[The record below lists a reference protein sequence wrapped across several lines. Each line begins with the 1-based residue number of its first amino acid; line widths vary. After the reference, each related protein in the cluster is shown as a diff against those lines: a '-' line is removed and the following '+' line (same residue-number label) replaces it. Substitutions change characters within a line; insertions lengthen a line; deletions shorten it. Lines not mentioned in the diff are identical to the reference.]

1 MKELTFS
8 TMIAVFE
15 EIFGP
20 LLFWAMV
27 VLALLGLMAFV
38 YMLIRDRGLR
48 ALPFVRAEVVGLV
61 GGVLAVWFVLFMT
74 SSRITHLGG
83 PIDLITV
90 LLIWAVGAVGTVMVA
105 YVVQG
110 LLFRRRRPPPTPPA

>member
-8 TMIAVFE
+8 TLIAVFE
-15 EIFGP
+15 EIFGAG
-20 LLFWAMV
+20 LFWTMV
-27 VLALLGLMAFV
+27 ALAALGSVAFV

-61 GGVLAVWFVLFMT
+61 GGLLAVLFVQFMT
-74 SSRITHLGG
+74 NSGFGDIGG

-90 LLIWAVGAVGTVMVA
+90 LLIWLMGAIGTVMVA

-110 LLFRRRRPPPTPPA
+110 LFRRRPPASPLT